1 MHCGKNNPRNKYY
14 IDEEDG
20 NKLELKT
27 TEVKKNL
34 ENNDYDEWQ
43 MFGTG

>member
-1 MHCGKNNPRNKYY
+1 MRCGKNNPRRKYY

-27 TEVKKNL
+27 NEGKKTW
-34 ENNDYDEWQ
+34 E
-43 MFGTG
+43 